1 MRLRNVAQFM
11 GLLLFINTLSHSHL
25 SRFSTA
31 CLLTP
36 NGESS
41 EVHSTRGGARVGK
54 RKKRRRIPAW
64 TSAALP
70 ETWGVA
76 EAFPP
81 RRARVE

>member
-54 RKKRRRIPAW
+54 RRNLEENPCLDICCP
-64 TSAALP
+64 S
-70 ETWGVA
+70 
-76 EAFPP
+76 
-81 RRARVE
+81 